1 MPSES
6 RLPSASYTSRCRARS
21 RRPSNFGDTI
31 STLKCVSA
39 SAAPVGLPAC
49 TRHVSG
55 AFTTQINAPHAG
67 QHRVRTGR
75 NESHARSTF
84 GLLRV
89 LADAAATL
97 QRRKRLQHDG
107 GALSVPW
114 PRAQSDCAPYAADRT
129 PRGLK
134 KFACRLPRKSR
145 AAPSRA
151 PSRARLESHSSPDA
165 SAVFTER
172 GGTANQATARTV
184 AWDGAQRAF
193 ALTRHVH
200 AHVPECPACAALSL
214 LTLSAATGASVA
226 ERRSTI
232 ARCVGRRD
240 SAAEAAEVA
249 IPPTRPPPAPAAR
262 ALHLRLRRPARS
274 ARG

>member
-1 MPSES
+1 MATRTE
-6 RLPSASYTSRCRARS
+6 RLRAICRRSYAARAR
-21 RRPSNFGDTI
+21 
-31 STLKCVSA
+31 
-39 SAAPVGLPAC
+39 
-49 TRHVSG
+49 
-55 AFTTQINAPHAG
+55 NA
-67 QHRVRTGR
+67 
-75 NESHARSTF
+75 
-84 GLLRV
+84 
-89 LADAAATL
+89 
-97 QRRKRLQHDG
+97 
-107 GALSVPW
+107 
-114 PRAQSDCAPYAADRT
+114 
-129 PRGLK
+129 
-134 KFACRLPRKSR
+134 FACRLPRKSR

>member
-1 MPSES
+1 MMDSAWMPSES
-6 RLPSASYTSRCRARS
+6 RLPSASYTSLCRARS

-129 PRGLK
+129 PRGLET
-134 KFACRLPRKSR
+134 RLPAVCQGSR
-145 AAPSRA
+145 VPR
-151 PSRARLESHSSPDA
+151 P
-165 SAVFTER
+165 R
-172 GGTANQATARTV
+172 G
-184 AWDGAQRAF
+184 
-193 ALTRHVH
+193 
-200 AHVPECPACAALSL
+200 
-214 LTLSAATGASVA
+214 
-226 ERRSTI
+226 
-232 ARCVGRRD
+232 
-240 SAAEAAEVA
+240 
-249 IPPTRPPPAPAAR
+249 
-262 ALHLRLRRPARS
+262 RRPARASNLTAAPTHLRCLQNAVAPPIKRRRELWRGTAHKGPLLSRATSTPTYPS
-274 ARG
+274 AQRAQRCRCSR